1 MSCAKY
7 LTDFRST
14 FNLIDAWHRLNPR
27 SPQCTWFNSD
37 FSIGS
42 CLDKFLVSQS
52 LLSFVSNC
60 EVKPFCLSDHDI
72 VFLTLRLDDLRPHG
86 PGLWKFNN
94 SLLQD
99 TNFIEYISERMNAF
113 LRSNFFSNKAEIIS
127 FARTKCKNLSHD
139 RVVLTNEIITVLI
152 PL

>member
-1 MSCAKY
+1 M
-7 LTDFRST
+7 
-14 FNLIDAWHRLNPR
+14 
-27 SPQCTWFNSD
+27 
-37 FSIGS
+37 
-42 CLDKFLVSQS
+42 
-52 LLSFVSNC
+52 SFVSNC

-113 LRSNFFSNKAEIIS
+113 LRSNFFSIKAEIIS
-127 FARTKCKNLSHD
+127 FARTKRKNLSHD

-152 PL
+152 QL